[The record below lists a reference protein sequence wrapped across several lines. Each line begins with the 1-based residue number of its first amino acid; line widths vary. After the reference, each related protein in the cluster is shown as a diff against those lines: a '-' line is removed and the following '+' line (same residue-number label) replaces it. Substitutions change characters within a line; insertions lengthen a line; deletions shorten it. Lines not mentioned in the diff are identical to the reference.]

1 MKKYWLL
8 GVVCLFLLAISGYSA
23 LAQEIR
29 GPKMLVRERVFDSKE
44 VKEGDV
50 IVHTFRVLNQ
60 GGQTLR
66 IIRVKPG

>member
-8 GVVCLFLLAISGYSA
+8 GAVCLFLPSISGYSA
-23 LAQEIR
+23 LAQETR
-29 GPKMLVRERVFDSKE
+29 GPKMVVRERVFDSKE
-44 VKEGDV
+44 VKEGEV

-60 GGQTLR
+60 GGQTLK